1 MAWTMKT
8 DPLNQGIDSTTT
20 DPLAGRLVMAR
31 AIEIAT
37 NDGRLA
43 INLSKT
49 DWEQAKRDLNGEDD

>member
-8 DPLNQGIDSTTT
+8 ELLNHGIDSTITA
-20 DPLAGRLVMAR
+20 PVAGHIVMAR

-37 NDGRLA
+37 ADGRLA

-49 DWEQAKRDLNGEDD
+49 DWEQAKRELSGEED